1 MNFLSLKGN
10 RSGNTMDNMQKKKFH
25 ITPHSSKDYE
35 AMKHL
40 SKLSGSSIS
49 EIGAVALHEWLED
62 NFIKEIEFAQ
72 AVQEITNLTN
82 DSGQT

>member
-1 MNFLSLKGN
+1 
-10 RSGNTMDNMQKKKFH
+10 MDNMQKKKFH

-49 EIGAVALHEWLED
+49 EVIKMAFHEWLKD
-62 NFIKEIEFAQ
+62 NLPKEIELAAMMAEIMEAQ
-72 AVQEITNLTN
+72 
-82 DSGQT
+82 

>member
-1 MNFLSLKGN
+1 
-10 RSGNTMDNMQKKKFH
+10 MDNMQKKKFH

-35 AMKHL
+35 AIKHL

-62 NFIKEIEFAQ
+62 NFIKEIRKNIAELEAMRT
-72 AVQEITNLTN
+72 AIREAK
-82 DSGQT
+82 

>member
-1 MNFLSLKGN
+1 
-10 RSGNTMDNMQKKKFH
+10 MDNMQKKKFH

-49 EIGAVALHEWLED
+49 EIGAVAIHEWLGD
-62 NFIKEIEFAQ
+62 KFIKRLELAQ
-72 AVQEITNLTN
+72 AIKEVKEVSH
-82 DSGQT
+82 DP

>member
-1 MNFLSLKGN
+1 MNFLSLKSN

-40 SKLSGSSIS
+40 SNLSGSSIS
-49 EIGAVALHEWLED
+49 EIGAVAIHEWLKEHLS
-62 NFIKEIEFAQ
+62 KEIELA
-72 AVQEITNLTN
+72 AMITEITEV
-82 DSGQT
+82 Q

>member
-1 MNFLSLKGN
+1 ME
-10 RSGNTMDNMQKKKFH
+10 NMQKKKFH

-49 EIGAVALHEWLED
+49 EIGAVAIHEWLKEHLS
-62 NFIKEIEFAQ
+62 KEIEL
-72 AVQEITNLTN
+72 AVMITEITEV
-82 DSGQT
+82 Q

>member
-1 MNFLSLKGN
+1 MNFLSLKNN

-35 AMKHL
+35 AIKHL

-49 EIGAVALHEWLED
+49 EIGAVAIHEWLKEHLS
-62 NFIKEIEFAQ
+62 KEIELA
-72 AVQEITNLTN
+72 AMITEITEV
-82 DSGQT
+82 Q

>member
-1 MNFLSLKGN
+1 
-10 RSGNTMDNMQKKKFH
+10 MDNMQKKKFH

-49 EIGAVALHEWLED
+49 EIGAVAIHEWLKEHLS
-62 NFIKEIEFAQ
+62 KEI
-72 AVQEITNLTN
+72 
-82 DSGQT
+82 

>member
-1 MNFLSLKGN
+1 MNFLSLKSN

-35 AMKHL
+35 AMNHL

-49 EIGAVALHEWLED
+49 EIGAVAIHEWL
-62 NFIKEIEFAQ
+62 KEH
-72 AVQEITNLTN
+72 L
-82 DSGQT
+82 SK

>member
-1 MNFLSLKGN
+1 MQALNFLFLKSN

-49 EIGAVALHEWLED
+49 EIGAVAIHEWLKEHLS
-62 NFIKEIEFAQ
+62 KEIELA
-72 AVQEITNLTN
+72 AMITEITEV
-82 DSGQT
+82 Q

>member
-1 MNFLSLKGN
+1 
-10 RSGNTMDNMQKKKFH
+10 MDNMQKKKFH

-49 EIGAVALHEWLED
+49 EIGAVAIHEWLGD
-62 NFIKEIEFAQ
+62 KFIKRLELAQ
-72 AVQEITNLTN
+72 AIREVKEVQG

>member
-1 MNFLSLKGN
+1 
-10 RSGNTMDNMQKKKFH
+10 MDNMQKKQFH

-49 EIGAVALHEWLED
+49 EIGAVAIHEWLGDKFIKRLELAQA
-62 NFIKEIEFAQ
+62 IKEIKE
-72 AVQEITNLTN
+72 VSH
-82 DSGQT
+82 DP